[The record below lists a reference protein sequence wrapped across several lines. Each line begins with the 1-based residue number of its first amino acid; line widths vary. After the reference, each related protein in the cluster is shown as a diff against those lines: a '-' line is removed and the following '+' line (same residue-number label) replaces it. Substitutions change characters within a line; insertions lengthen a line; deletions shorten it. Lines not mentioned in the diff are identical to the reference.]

1 MASEDEVSEFLGQNP
16 ETAAWLE
23 RVRGQCESD
32 KLWRYRREFI
42 LRNLSDVCGEGEI
55 PPPPETNHKELDR
68 LLAYSMVWANHVF
81 TGCRYPIQVIEKVL
95 KMAENIKVTD
105 APTHTTRDELVAKVK
120 KRGNSSSN
128 EGVEELPRK
137 KKKSNDHGAR
147 ESSYIDD
154 TVEIRNQPGDA
165 RERSSG
171 KICDGYIPSTSLNK
185 REAHSRTDVN
195 TEFYEES
202 GNGRPLPVS
211 KAKSSLNPPEEAGYK
226 HAATQGRKSH
236 SDSRYQ
242 TAVKGPSQ
250 SSDNALKP
258 TRRFTT
264 EHTKERQPFFNRL
277 YKTVAWK
284 LVSAGGF
291 NANLNH
297 EELLNTSIESL
308 KATLEIAFVPLKDL
322 ADFPQNK
329 TSQENTVC
337 ELRCKSVY
345 LGMGCG
351 KTMDTA
357 KAVAFREA
365 VKLFLKKKVVV
376 RICRRKFNGRD
387 VEDLV
392 LVDEEF
398 RPPNLPPA
406 VKNPHELV

>member
-1 MASEDEVSEFLGQNP
+1 MADDVSEFLGQNP

-23 RVRGQCESD
+23 LVHGECESD
-32 KLWRYRREFI
+32 KLWRYRKEFI
-42 LRNLSDVCGEGEI
+42 LRNLSDVCGEAEV
-55 PPPPETNHKELDR
+55 PPPPETNHKALDR

-81 TGCRYPIQVIEKVL
+81 TGCRYPLPVMEKVL

-120 KRGNSSSN
+120 KRGISSSN
-128 EGVEELPRK
+128 EGVEEEPCK
-137 KKKSNDHGAR
+137 KQKSSDHGER
-147 ESSYIDD
+147 ESSYIED
-154 TVEIRNQPGDA
+154 TI
-165 RERSSG
+165 S
-171 KICDGYIPSTSLNK
+171 DGNVPSTSLNK
-185 REAHSRTDVN
+185 REARLSAAQRTDVN
-195 TEFYEES
+195 TEFYDKS
-202 GNGRPLPVS
+202 SNRRSLPVS
-211 KAKSSLNPPEEAGYK
+211 NAKSRLNLTEEAGYK
-226 HAATQGRKSH
+226 HGATQGRKSH
-236 SDSRYQ
+236 SDIRHQ
-242 TAVKGPSQ
+242 TSMKGPAQ

-297 EELLNTSIESL
+297 EELLNTCIESL
-308 KATLEIAFVPLKDL
+308 KATLEVSFVPLTDL
-322 ADFPQNK
+322 ADLPQNK

-351 KTMDTA
+351 KTMETA
-357 KAVAFREA
+357 KAVASREA

-376 RICRRKFNGRD
+376 RICKRKFNGRD

-398 RPPNLPPA
+398 RPVNLPPA
-406 VKNPHELV
+406 IKNPQEIV